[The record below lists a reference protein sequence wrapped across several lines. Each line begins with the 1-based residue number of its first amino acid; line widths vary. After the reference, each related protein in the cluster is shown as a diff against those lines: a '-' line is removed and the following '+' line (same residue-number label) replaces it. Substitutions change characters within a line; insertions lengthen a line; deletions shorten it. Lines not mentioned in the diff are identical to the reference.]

1 MPTAR
6 ILIQR
11 LRASADPAVVS
22 GMKRFGIR
30 TQRALGVS
38 MPTLR
43 GIARE
48 VGTDHLVAGE
58 LWKSGIHEARILA
71 SLIDEPDEVTE
82 AQLERWVSQFDSWD
96 LCDQCCAN
104 LFEKTPFAYSKASA
118 WARRQE
124 EYVKRAGFA
133 LMARLAVSDKNA
145 PDRRFLPFLNLIRH
159 EANDKR
165 DQVRKAV
172 NWALRQIGKRNRT
185 LNLLALECAQ
195 KMIDPESHRLQ
206 WVATDAI
213 RELASPAVKRRIQ
226 KDAGRRGTRRH

>member
-185 LNLLALECAQ
+185 LNLLALEYAQ

-226 KDAGRRGTRRH
+226 KGAGRRGTRRH

>member
-133 LMARLAVSDKNA
+133 LMARLAVSDKDA

>member
-30 TQRALGVS
+30 AQKALGVS

-185 LNLLALECAQ
+185 LNLLALEYAQ

>member
-185 LNLLALECAQ
+185 LNLLALEYAQ